1 MGMRTIFTMSIIIV
15 RVVHVNDYLLRRFYM
30 KYVQMKLSEFY
41 RSDPVSCSK
50 LFGGMLHA
58 FLSDPLYVVRISRD
72 GRIEVGYEG
81 DDWFIK

>member
-1 MGMRTIFTMSIIIV
+1 MSITILIKE
-15 RVVHVNDYLLRRFYM
+15 VNM

-41 RSDPVSCSK
+41 RSAPVSCSK
-50 LFGGMLHA
+50 LFGGMLSV
-58 FLSDPLYVVRISRD
+58 FLSDPLYIVRISRD

>member
-1 MGMRTIFTMSIIIV
+1 
-15 RVVHVNDYLLRRFYM
+15 M

-41 RSDPVSCSK
+41 RSAPESCSK
-50 LFGGMLHA
+50 LFGGILQT

-72 GRIEVGYEG
+72 GTIEVGYEG

>member
-1 MGMRTIFTMSIIIV
+1 MSITILIKE
-15 RVVHVNDYLLRRFYM
+15 VNM

-41 RSDPVSCSK
+41 RSAPVSCSK
-50 LFGGMLHA
+50 LFGGMLPA
-58 FLSDPLYVVRISRD
+58 FLSDPLYIVRISRD

>member
-1 MGMRTIFTMSIIIV
+1 
-15 RVVHVNDYLLRRFYM
+15 M

-41 RSDPVSCSK
+41 TSAPAFCSK
-50 LFGGMLHA
+50 LFGGMLQT
-58 FLSDPLYVVRISRD
+58 FLNDPLYVVRISRD

>member
-1 MGMRTIFTMSIIIV
+1 MSITILIKE
-15 RVVHVNDYLLRRFYM
+15 VNM

-41 RSDPVSCSK
+41 RSAPVSCFK
-50 LFGGMLHA
+50 LFGGMLQA